1 MENKEQH
8 VDWAGLVYYDAKI
21 KEYINSS
28 TASKEEQVQLRSDLE
43 QLEQLLTTLT
53 MSFATDKD
61 HIYKHINE
69 CMNGSATKE
78 ELQTALDAIR
88 EEIKTLT
95 GVDLSDYA
103 TKDFV
108 EQKLDDL
115 QLSVELPDDLVTTE
129 DIKDF
134 VTRQDVAEEIG
145 KIVPPEV
152 DLTSLATKEEL
163 SAVEAMI
170 PSVKGLASET
180 YVDEKVASIIIPEV
194 PTKMSELENDAGYIT
209 AADIPE
215 ADLSDYY
222 NKTEVEEIVAEAVS
236 SIEHP
241 TVNLDGYATEEYV
254 DNAIAGIE
262 IPEVDLTDYAT
273 KDDVAQIEAKI
284 PSVYGLATEKF
295 VADKIAEI
303 EHPANPT
310 KVSELE
316 NDAGYI
322 TADEQRQVF
331 EIFAGFAYNKD
342 EYQEYSVSVDLD
354 AFMKAPY
361 QSALMV
367 KYDLKTYNA
376 DYIIDDNNSFSVYAD
391 ITPVG
396 DYNAKTFRQ
405 TLLRLQV
412 NKDSDGTWTAG
423 RTIKSIPLATTEY
436 ITDSINAIK
445 IPEVPTNISTFTN
458 DAGYLTD
465 VPEEYVTDEELE
477 AKGYLTEHQSLEG
490 LATEQFV
497 ADEIAKLDCVS
508 STTVENIIEEKI
520 EEVVTG
526 GTTVSSIS
534 YGTF

>member
-78 ELQTALDAIR
+78 ELQAALDAIR

-95 GVDLSDYA
+95 GVDLSEYA

-134 VTRQDVAEEIG
+134 VTREEVAEEIG

-152 DLTSLATKEEL
+152 DLTSLATKEQL
-163 SAVEAMI
+163 SAVEAKI
-170 PSVKGLASET
+170 PSVEGLASET
-180 YVDEKVASIIIPEV
+180 YVDEKVASILVESEKEV
-194 PTKMSELENDAGYIT
+194 LAI
-209 AADIPE
+209 
-215 ADLSDYY
+215 DLSEYESY
-222 NKTEVEEIVAEAVS
+222 SSTVTVEHDMILS
-236 SIEHP
+236 KLYDS
-241 TVNLDGYATEEYV
+241 NLDDSVRDPSIVLYLRDPRLDDFWHIASQVKSVKEPEDSSAGSQDLIVTSYAVLDKTDETVKFTKFTFKFRRYWAR
-254 DNAIAGIE
+254 NPIE
-262 IPEVDLTDYAT
+262 GHNYSWRFINSEKTT
-273 KDDVAQIEAKI
+273 TSQ
-284 PSVYGLATEKF
+284 LAT
-295 VADKIAEI
+295 
-303 EHPANPT
+303 
-310 KVSELE
+310 L
-316 NDAGYI
+316 
-322 TADEQRQVF
+322 
-331 EIFAGFAYNKD
+331 
-342 EYQEYSVSVDLD
+342 
-354 AFMKAPY
+354 
-361 QSALMV
+361 
-367 KYDLKTYNA
+367 
-376 DYIIDDNNSFSVYAD
+376 AD
-391 ITPVG
+391 ITEL
-396 DYNAKTFRQ
+396 D
-405 TLLRLQV
+405 
-412 NKDSDGTWTAG
+412 NK
-423 RTIKSIPLATTEY
+423 
-436 ITDSINAIK
+436 INEIE
-445 IPEVPTNISTFTN
+445 IPTNISTFTN
-458 DAGYLTD
+458 DAGYLTS
-465 VPEEYVTDEELE
+465 VPEEYVTDEELA

-526 GTTVSSIS
+526 GATVSSIS

>member
-78 ELQTALDAIR
+78 ELQAALDAIR

-134 VTRQDVAEEIG
+134 VTREEVAEEIG

-152 DLTSLATKEEL
+152 DLTSLATKEQL
-163 SAVEAMI
+163 SAVEAKI
-170 PSVKGLASET
+170 PSVEGLASET
-180 YVDEKVASIIIPEV
+180 YVDEKVVAVEDHESRIGILEHNYQAESQLHAQRFDSLQEQDTAIYKKIDQVEDHVSEKMDTVYAEKTFAGKTDLYNTNLRITNLEDNIPE
-194 PTKMSELENDAGYIT
+194 I
-209 AADIPE
+209 
-215 ADLSDYY
+215 
-222 NKTEVEEIVAEAVS
+222 
-236 SIEHP
+236 
-241 TVNLDGYATEEYV
+241 
-254 DNAIAGIE
+254 
-262 IPEVDLTDYAT
+262 
-273 KDDVAQIEAKI
+273 
-284 PSVYGLATEKF
+284 
-295 VADKIAEI
+295 
-303 EHPANPT
+303 
-310 KVSELE
+310 
-316 NDAGYI
+316 
-322 TADEQRQVF
+322 
-331 EIFAGFAYNKD
+331 
-342 EYQEYSVSVDLD
+342 
-354 AFMKAPY
+354 
-361 QSALMV
+361 
-367 KYDLKTYNA
+367 
-376 DYIIDDNNSFSVYAD
+376 
-391 ITPVG
+391 
-396 DYNAKTFRQ
+396 
-405 TLLRLQV
+405 
-412 NKDSDGTWTAG
+412 
-423 RTIKSIPLATTEY
+423 
-436 ITDSINAIK
+436 
-445 IPEVPTNISTFTN
+445 PTNISTFTN
-458 DAGYLTD
+458 DAGYITS
-465 VPEEYVTDEELE
+465 VPEEYVTDTELD

-526 GTTVSSIS
+526 GATVSSIS